1 MLLAADGQ
9 VLKILLRNLMIAV
22 RMQTNMPSLLGVIYP
37 LLNPINLLLKLRA
50 ISMVAYLDSKA
61 ESLLHI
67 IVIFLVDIVL
77 HNQLLQG
84 IDLLCPVWL
93 EDIIGY
99 LTPQLQPQLVPCYF
113 VSIAIDFGVVD

>member
-9 VLKILLRNLMIAV
+9 VLEILLRNLMIAIC
-22 RMQTNMPSLLGVIYP
+22 MQTNMPSLLGVIYP

-61 ESLLHI
+61 ESLLHV

-99 LTPQLQPQLVPCYF
+99 LTP
-113 VSIAIDFGVVD
+113 